1 MVRAGLREPA
11 FQLTVDRSCNADSQL
26 AGWDQE
32 IVTVVEL
39 ELRPIVPS
47 REVNI
52 DVIHRSS
59 LDILVAS

>member
-1 MVRAGLREPA
+1 
-11 FQLTVDRSCNADSQL
+11 LTVDRSCNADSQL